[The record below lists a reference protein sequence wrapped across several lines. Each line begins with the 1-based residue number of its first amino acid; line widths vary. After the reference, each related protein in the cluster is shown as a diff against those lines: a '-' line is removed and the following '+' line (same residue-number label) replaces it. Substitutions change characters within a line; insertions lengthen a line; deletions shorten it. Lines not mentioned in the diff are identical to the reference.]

1 MTDLVDAAKNQ
12 SLDDLAATITHVSL
26 HASYPGTGG
35 AAELSGGSPAYAR
48 RTVSWSAASAGS
60 ISTSAALTAFNVAG
74 GSTVGFAGFWT
85 ALTGGTFLGSIPLGP
100 VGDPQLATAATTGF
114 LTAPGH
120 TFANNDS
127 IVALKTYGA
136 LPGGITEGTTYWV
149 RDISG
154 DTFKLSATSG
164 GSAITISSAGR
175 VMVQEATFESFGG
188 QGTYTVSSITLS
200 IP

>member
-1 MTDLVDAAKNQ
+1 M
-12 SLDDLAATITHVSL
+12 
-26 HASYPGTGG
+26 
-35 AAELSGGSPAYAR
+35 
-48 RTVSWSAASAGS
+48 
-60 ISTSAALTAFNVAG
+60 
-74 GSTVGFAGFWT
+74 
-85 ALTGGTFLGSIPLGP
+85 
-100 VGDPQLATAATTGF
+100 ATAATTGF